1 MKWIPFLPVVLL
13 LASCGFYSTTTSTEV
28 VEYREVI
35 VAPPYE
41 SVSIVDEEPVDV
53 TTTTVQYY

>member
-1 MKWIPFLPVVLL
+1 MKWITLIPVVLL
-13 LASCGFYSTTTSTEV
+13 LAACGYTTINSTEV
-28 VEYREVI
+28 VEYREVM

-41 SVSIVDEEPVDV
+41 TVDIVDEEPVDV

>member
-1 MKWIPFLPVVLL
+1 MKWILFIPVVFL
-13 LASCGFYSTTTSTEV
+13 LAACGYTSSTEV
-28 VEYREVI
+28 VEYREVV

-41 SVSIVDEEPVDV
+41 TVSIVDEEPVDV